1 MVLTGAM
8 LACSPY
14 NEPCREQGSLATLAL
29 QLDSENAAPSQHRDL
44 EGTTFRTAR
53 PRGGINILI
62 VHITY

>member
-8 LACSPY
+8 LVCSPY
-14 NEPCREQGSLATLAL
+14 NEPCREQGSLATLVL
-29 QLDSENAAPSQHRDL
+29 QLDWENAAPSQHRDL
-44 EGTTFRTAR
+44 KGTDLSNCA